1 MRCSPD
7 PATAEAA
14 EKLIDNAVRLRLY
27 AIQVIPRLCFRMIFP
42 SVRVNV
48 VVDAVTLR
56 EKLSPS

>member
-27 AIQVIPRLCFRMIFP
+27 AIRVIPRLCFRMIFP